1 VVPEAAAV
9 PDVAPTDVEANEAD
23 PVSSPASASH
33 IQPQD
38 FARSEERY
46 GSQWPP
52 QALDEPTLDDEFH
65 IIHRG

>member
-1 VVPEAAAV
+1 M
-9 PDVAPTDVEANEAD
+9 
-23 PVSSPASASH
+23 SSPTGASH

-52 QALDEPTLDDEFH
+52 QALDEPALDDEFH